1 MFRSKYYFYCFL
13 FLFGLL
19 TGCNEE
25 IDPAKEAEQK
35 RNQILEK
42 TIVSIDYKIE
52 KPKDNLPNN
61 LKLFSGVW
69 VGKWNEVQPSRLIIT
84 KISSN
89 EVSFIYA
96 WGANPQKNIDAD
108 MISRTVAIR
117 SDAKIIFEINSS
129 MYTFVVDTLLNK
141 VIGARISGDIVSNI
155 VMEKVEN
162 ANKN

>member
-1 MFRSKYYFYCFL
+1 MLGER
-13 FLFGLL
+13 
-19 TGCNEE
+19 
-25 IDPAKEAEQK
+25 
-35 RNQILEK
+35 IL
-42 TIVSIDYKIE
+42 
-52 KPKDNLPNN
+52 
-61 LKLFSGVW
+61 
-69 VGKWNEVQPSRLIIT
+69 
-84 KISSN
+84 
-89 EVSFIYA
+89 
-96 WGANPQKNIDAD
+96 KNIDAD